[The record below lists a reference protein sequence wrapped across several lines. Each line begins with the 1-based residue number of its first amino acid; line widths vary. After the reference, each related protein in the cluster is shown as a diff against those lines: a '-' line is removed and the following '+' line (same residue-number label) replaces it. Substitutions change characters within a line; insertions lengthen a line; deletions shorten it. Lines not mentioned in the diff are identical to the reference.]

1 MQMVALN
8 PQISDEVSR
17 TVFCPLLTLI
27 FWYIHLLPQLQQHI
41 SLASIYFLRTSTLML
56 SHAFCNSRQRLSFE
70 YTIDLF
76 IFQLALNLFYGV
88 EVQTLRGPAHHFQC
102 SSRFLP
108 SQVVLAIVCFMGI
121 YLLSVL
127 CGSPFLSHKEK
138 ILKMEINHALVKSY
152 LRLFLCGENELP

>member
-1 MQMVALN
+1 MLWVQ
-8 PQISDEVSR
+8 QISDEVCR
-17 TVFCPLLTLI
+17 TAFLSTFNFNI
-27 FWYIHLLPQLQQHI
+27 WYVHRFQQLQQHI

-70 YTIDLF
+70 YTIDLSS
-76 IFQLALNLFYGV
+76 LFSNSLEGV
-88 EVQTLRGPAHHFQC
+88 EVRTLRGPVHHFQC

-127 CGSPFLSHKEK
+127 CGSAFLSHKEK